1 MTQLSLTE
9 IAPIITALA
18 REAGSIALTYF
29 RKISAEI
36 VESKGHL
43 DLVTQ
48 ADKDVEAFLTARLRK
63 IFPKDGVFGEEG
75 AAHEGSSGR
84 LWVIDPIDG
93 TFNFVRGND
102 QWAIS
107 IGLHEQSRPVFGV
120 FYAPARDELFSGGDG
135 IAATRN
141 DAELP
146 VRQGMD
152 RGKASCGVGFHP
164 IIPVDERLATLRFIM
179 EDAGMTFRCC
189 GSATMSLAEVARGEV
204 DGYIGTGESSWD
216 LMAALPILNQIGI
229 QSTVDWASTDLRDKL
244 RFACGTPEFLK
255 LVSPLVPYGTKLS
268 IPEDL
273 IGSS

>member
-1 MTQLSLTE
+1 VTQLSLTE
-9 IAPIITALA
+9 IAPIITELARDAGPIALA
-18 REAGSIALTYF
+18 YF
-29 RKISAEI
+29 RKISTEA

-48 ADKDVEAFLTARLRK
+48 ADKDVEAFLTARIRAV
-63 IFPKDGVFGEEG
+63 FPDDGVFGEEG
-75 AAHEGSSGR
+75 AAHEGTSGR

-107 IGLHEQSRPVFGV
+107 IGLHERGRPVFGV
-120 FYAPARDELFSGGDG
+120 IYAPARDELFAGGEG

-141 DAELP
+141 NVELP
-146 VRQGMD
+146 ARSGMD
-152 RGKASCGVGFHP
+152 RRKAACGVGFHP
-164 IIPVDERLATLRFIM
+164 VIPVDERLKTLRFIM

-216 LMAALPILNQIGI
+216 LMAALPILSQIGI
-229 QSTVDWASTDLRDKL
+229 RSTVDWGNIDLRDKL
-244 RFACGTPEFLK
+244 RFACGTPEFLD
-255 LVSPLVPYGTKLS
+255 LVAPLVPFGTKLLL
-268 IPEDL
+268 PQRAAE
-273 IGSS
+273 